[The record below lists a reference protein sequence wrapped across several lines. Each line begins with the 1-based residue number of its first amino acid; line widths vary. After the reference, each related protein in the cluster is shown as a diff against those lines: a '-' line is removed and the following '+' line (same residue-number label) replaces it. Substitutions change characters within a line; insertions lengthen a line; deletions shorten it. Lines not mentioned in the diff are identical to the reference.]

1 MQMGR
6 TADET
11 GLCSWDELQ
20 HEPPPPGADSQPARQ
35 LLIDGVAGCNVRL
48 TVTKL

>member
-1 MQMGR
+1 MGR

-20 HEPPPPGADSQPARQ
+20 HDPPGAESQLTRQ

-48 TVTKL
+48 TVSKL